1 MIIATLGGR
10 GGDNLVTFNQQMASL
25 LSPEKV
31 RELLNDGISSP
42 DVDSK
47 RYVLL
52 VFKEPEKMLIIAT
65 VISRLARMIRNMNL
79 AVIKAISILLERS
92 K

>member
-1 MIIATLGGR
+1 MIVATLGGCV
-10 GGDNLVTFNQQMASL
+10 GDNLGTFHQQMASL

-52 VFKEPEKMLIIAT
+52 VFTEQEKMLIIAT
-65 VISRLARMIRNMNL
+65 VVSHLARMIRYITL
-79 AVIKAISILLERS
+79 AVIKAISILLKRS
-92 K
+92 R